1 MLIALL
7 LPAVQAAR
15 EAARRMQCSNKLKQL
30 ALACHT
36 YHDAQNTLPLN
47 GDKGPITYAEAF
59 QQGCTTLPTARQTNS
74 EAQLMQ
80 SLSLF
85 VQVLPFVEQTAMH
98 ELWMEA
104 YGHVETSGNDGWMVI
119 NWLYGN
125 SGHALPSSAAE
136 RYYYSGGADNYPK
149 EAREADASFMAC
161 PSDINANKLL
171 AGKTAAEA
179 TDESDNMYGLAGLQ
193 HRSGSYVASLGD
205 CCVKTEVWGTDIA
218 ARCITRGAIGRI
230 NQPVGFAEIADGT
243 SNTAILTER
252 SCGNSGS
259 NANVSTGQS
268 VPLRGYVAVDEGAL
282 LVWSG
287 TGGGLSFTTD
297 DSGAPNTDATTFQAA
312 MALRQG
318 NNFAAI
324 AGVSF
329 KANPGSRWYNSM
341 SRYTWANFILPPNSP
356 SVGANHRSPYI
367 MTVAPPTSYHTGG
380 VNVARAD
387 GTVSFFTDDVDVGNL
402 SLKCPRSGPSN
413 YGIWGALGTR
423 DGGESVVAAP

>member
-47 GDKGPITYAEAF
+47 GDKGPITFAEAV
-59 QQGCTTLPTARQTNS
+59 QQGCTAAAVVAKSTNS
-74 EAQLMQ
+74 NAELMQ

-85 VQVLPFVEQTAMH
+85 VYTLPFVEQTAMY
-98 ELWMEA
+98 ELWMES
-104 YGHVETSGNDGWMVI
+104 YGHVETSGNEGYEII
-119 NWLYGN
+119 NWLYG
-125 SGHALPSSAAE
+125 SGYLLPSSATDSC
-136 RYYYSGGADNYPK
+136 YYAGGADNYPK

-171 AGKTAAEA
+171 AGRTAADTTE
-179 TDESDNMYGLAGLQ
+179 TSGYGPLGLQ

-205 CCVKTEVWGTDIA
+205 CCIKAEVWGSGE
-218 ARCITRGAIGRI
+218 ARLCITRGAIGRI

-243 SNTAILTER
+243 SNTALLTER

-259 NANVSTGQS
+259 NTLVSTGQS
-268 VPLRGYVAVDEGAL
+268 VPLRGYVARDAGAL
-282 LVWSG
+282 GVWGG
-287 TGGGLSFTTD
+287 THGWRSFTTQD
-297 DSGAPNTDATTFQAA
+297 DGTASTETTTFQAA

-324 AGVSF
+324 AGVGF
-329 KANPGSRWYNSM
+329 HANPGSRWYNSM

-356 SVGANHRSPYI
+356 SVGADHTSPYI
-367 MTVAPPTSYHTGG
+367 MTLAPPTSYHTGG

-387 GTVSFFTDDVDVGNL
+387 GTVSFFTDDVDVGDL
-402 SLKCPRSGPSN
+402 SLRCPRSGPSN
-413 YGIWGALGTR
+413 YGIWGNLSTR
-423 DGGESVVAAP
+423 EGGESVIAAP